1 MTDLTIVLKDACFL
15 EGSRWLDGRL
25 WVSDCYTQ
33 RVISV
38 EEDGSDARIEA
49 HVPGQPSG
57 LGSLPDGR
65 LLAVSMRDQQI
76 VRREADGTV
85 VTHADLRGIANSQI
99 NDMAV
104 DPQGRCWVGCFGFDI
119 AAGAPMDAAV
129 LVRADP
135 DGHAEV
141 VATDVWFPN
150 GAVCDGRTLVV
161 AETFVNRMTAFD
173 VEPDGSLSNRREW
186 ARFGDTPTSLEL
198 AEVIPVLDVTPDGL
212 AEPDAEGAIW
222 VADAFH
228 GRALRMREGGEVL
241 QEVAVPEGQI
251 YDVTLGG
258 ADGRTL
264 FLATSLNGPVE
275 AERDDTRHSTLFATR
290 VDVALAR

>member
-1 MTDLTIVLKDACFL
+1 MTEFSIILKDACFL
-15 EGSRWLDGRL
+15 EGSRWVDGRL

-38 EEDGSDARIEA
+38 AEDGSGPRVEA
-49 HVPGQPSG
+49 MIPGQPSG
-57 LGSLPDGR
+57 LGFLPDGR
-65 LLAVSMRDQQI
+65 LLAVSMRDQHI
-76 VRREADGTV
+76 KRRESDGSI

-119 AAGAPMDAAV
+119 AAGEPMKPAV
-129 LVRADP
+129 LVRVDP
-135 DGHAEV
+135 DGSAEV
-141 VATDVWFPN
+141 VAEDVWFPN
-150 GAVCDGRTLVV
+150 GAVCDGRTLIV
-161 AETFVNRMTAFD
+161 AETFMNRVTAFD
-173 VEPDGSLSNRREW
+173 VDADGSLLDRRDW
-186 ARFGDTPTSLEL
+186 ARFGDQPDALKL
-198 AEVIPVLDVTPDGL
+198 DEVIPLLDMAADGMS
-212 AEPDAEGAIW
+212 EPDAEGAIW

-228 GRALRMREGGEVL
+228 GRALRVREGGEVL
-241 QEVAVPEGQI
+241 QEIDLPEGQI

-275 AERDDTRHSTLFATR
+275 AERDDTRLATLFSTR
-290 VDVALAR
+290 VDVALG